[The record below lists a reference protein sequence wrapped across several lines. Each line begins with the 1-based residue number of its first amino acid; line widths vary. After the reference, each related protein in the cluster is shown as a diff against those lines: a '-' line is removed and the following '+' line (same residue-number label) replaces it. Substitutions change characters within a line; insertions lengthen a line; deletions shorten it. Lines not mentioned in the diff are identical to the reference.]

1 MKVLLGYTGLV
12 GSNLDHG
19 YFDILLNRSNFDAFI
34 QREVEVQEL
43 WIAAGDARKWFALT
57 EPEIFEKDSNALTE
71 KIIRLKPKKAILFS
85 TIDVYDGEQCVNETH
100 LPKPS
105 HPYGKIQL
113 QREIDLKDQLEEL
126 SIVRLP
132 GLFGSNL
139 RKNFIFDLL
148 NRRKDFIEGLNG
160 FSQFQYFDLNLLHS
174 RVLTLDGELTNLVTE
189 PVSILDIYNCYTMVY
204 DEEYDFT
211 GKSCVTYNVLTTQTS
226 SGYFHT
232 KDDVIQRLYAFFKQG
247 KI

>member
-12 GSNLDHG
+12 GSNLDHE
-19 YFDILLNRSNFDAFI
+19 YFDILLNRSNIDAFI
-34 QREVEVQEL
+34 QRDLEVQEL
-43 WIAAGDARKWFALT
+43 WIAAGDARKWFALK
-57 EPEIFEKDSNALTE
+57 EPTIFKKDSVSLTK
-71 KIIRLKPKKAILFS
+71 KIIQLNPKKAILFS
-85 TIDVYDGEQCVNETH
+85 TIDVYDGEHSVNENN
-100 LPKPS
+100 LPRPI

-113 QREIDLKDQLEEL
+113 EREIVLKNQLEEL

-148 NRRKDFIEGLNG
+148 NRRTDYIESLNG

-174 RVLTLDGELTNLVTE
+174 RVLTLNADVTNLVTE
-189 PVSILDIYNCYTMVY
+189 PVSVSDIYSCYTRVY
-204 DEEYDFT
+204 KEKYEFK
-211 GKSCVTYNVLTTQTS
+211 GKSSVMYNVMTSQTA

-232 KDDVIQRLYAFFKQG
+232 KDDVKQRLYAFFKQS
-247 KI
+247 KT